1 MSLPCTVKNIG
12 QFFLL
17 MQALAKFYPK
27 LVDVEFCYNITLLAI
42 IAKYDVLNRE

>member
-1 MSLPCTVKNIG
+1 
-12 QFFLL
+12 

-42 IAKYDVLNRE
+42 IAKYGVLNREWSGSYYAML